1 MDAARA
7 YADGLC
13 QVALAHFRVVLQK
26 AQDPELH
33 IFAQLVALCG
43 HKLKS
48 FSQAA
53 AQGLPARRLV

>member
-1 MDAARA
+1 MDAACTDP
-7 YADGLC
+7 DGFC
-13 QVALAHFRVVLQK
+13 QIALAHFGVVLQK

-43 HKLKS
+43 HKFKA